1 MTLAQSFERNKAKKL
16 ELIQTFSLE
25 SVSMFIART
34 FSPVFDLPISNFTA
48 DQSFEA

>member
-1 MTLAQSFERNKAKKL
+1 MTLDQGFETNKAEQL

-25 SVSMFIART
+25 SVIMFIART